1 MDGWKKISDE
11 TFIKSLLVTSWQGVV
26 AEHLAKFFLGF
37 KDLEIFQAKFFFH
50 LKMAQFSDK
59 TIIKSLLVLVDRLT
73 KSDMVSS
80 FKLSK

>member
-26 AEHLAKFFLGF
+26 AEHLAKFFFGF
-37 KDLEIFQAKFFFH
+37 KDLEIFHAKFFFH
-50 LKMAQFSDK
+50 LKMAQFSVK
-59 TIIKSLLVLVDRLT
+59 TLIKLRLVPVDRFSM
-73 KSDMVSS
+73 SDMVSS

>member
-37 KDLEIFQAKFFFH
+37 KDLEIFRAKIFPSQNGPNF
-50 LKMAQFSDK
+50 
-59 TIIKSLLVLVDRLT
+59 R
-73 KSDMVSS
+73 
-80 FKLSK
+80 

>member
-37 KDLEIFQAKFFFH
+37 KDLEIFQANFFSI
-50 LKMAQFSDK
+50 LKWPNFQ
-59 TIIKSLLVLVDRLT
+59 
-73 KSDMVSS
+73 
-80 FKLSK
+80 SKH